1 MTLKLYVYQK
11 KLTLLECCLTT
22 TFENQSP
29 VIVHRHFLGQNFL
42 ESRTDLQVGDFYLL
56 KGSVLSELQS
66 LDAVYGRKEVT
77 VGSRPSIFRNS

>member
-1 MTLKLYVYQK
+1 MTLKMYVYK
-11 KLTLLECCLTT
+11 EKLTLFECCPTT

-29 VIVHRHFLGQNFL
+29 VIVHRSFLGQNIL

-56 KGSVLSELQS
+56 KGSVHSELQS

-77 VGSRPSIFRNS
+77 EGSRPSVFRNS